1 MSQLPGGWLDLSQSN
16 PLPIANVIAYAML
29 GTTAGTIKNSTNFN
43 VPTSA
48 PWVTSPLSFTS
59 PSVVAVNAVTNPD
72 EAMLAQAMNAQTQ
85 MANLTAAFPLTNL
98 VYLYGNNPGEL
109 KYEMDI
115 PVNLGVNNYDS
126 VQISILEN
134 AATSGIDQSGKI
146 QVIDFGS
153 GPFTGALT
161 LKLMLSGYY
170 GEVHI
175 GIRVNKITTN
185 NSSIFDLRAIILP
198 VNSSNFINQNLTLLD
213 NIEIAN
219 ALQENMSQINGP
231 KIQSNLSAAQQSSD
245 CKILHGIKF
254 CVPYTNPGPRG
265 CGRPYGMC
273 DRLFDPGPCKIVF
286 S

>member
-1 MSQLPGGWLDLSQSN
+1 MSHLPGGWLDLSQSN

-43 VPTSA
+43 IPTTP

-85 MANLTAAFPLTNL
+85 MVNLTAAPPISNL

-115 PVNLGVNNYDS
+115 PLNFGVNNHDS

-198 VNSSNFINQNLTLLD
+198 VQSMSLAPVKKSSESNMDQLK
-213 NIEIAN
+213 IE
-219 ALQENMSQINGP
+219 QINGGNYPVQSEQNWYIPPCDNLINKQTKPPLQCP
-231 KIQSNLSAAQQSSD
+231 K
-245 CKILHGIKF
+245 GITF
-254 CVPYTNPGPRG
+254 CMKGYL
-265 CGRPYGMC
+265 C
-273 DRLFDPGPCKIVF
+273 
-286 S
+286 